1 MDNNFDDYQLPPLL
15 KSVGPAPA
23 PVKKWYQ
30 GLEPDS
36 KMIFDPMT
44 NALYGSNGNLIK
56 TMNCPIA
63 LRLSDLE
70 QQSNDSP
77 DRYCHVCKET
87 VVGINDLSDA
97 EVWEKVKANPDICL
111 FATSDAK
118 NVIFLKPIG
127 VGAKNTTCLPVI
139 KTARSL
145 GAMDDAQKRG
155 WKLLFRDTGI
165 ENEFGSMKVILYQN
179 DETGKLWWSGDFRC
193 GRPDP
198 KTEAGNWRLVRHFF
212 FIRPDRPS
220 PLAAYLIPP
229 DISAGTEV
237 YIEDLIEDRTMVMWN
252 QGDAE
257 RRVHETAI
265 WDGSDIIF
273 TTASESPALAQ
284 G

>member
-1 MDNNFDDYQLPPLL
+1 
-15 KSVGPAPA
+15 
-23 PVKKWYQ
+23 
-30 GLEPDS
+30 
-36 KMIFDPMT
+36 MIFDPMT

-70 QQSNDSP
+70 QLSNDSP

-87 VVGINDLSDA
+87 VAGVNNLSDG
-97 EVWEKVKANPDICL
+97 EVREKVKANPDVCL

-127 VGAKNTTCLPVI
+127 FETKNRDFLPVV

-145 GAMDDAQKRG
+145 EAMDDAQKRG
-155 WKLLFRDTGI
+155 WRLVFRDTGV
-165 ENEFGSMKVILYQN
+165 ENHFGSTKAIVYQN
-179 DETGKLWWSGDFRC
+179 DDTGRLWWSGDYRC
-193 GRPDP
+193 PMPDP
-198 KTEAGNWRLVRHFF
+198 EIDAGSWSLVKDFF

-229 DISAGTEV
+229 EIGTGSRV
-237 YIEDLIEDRTMVMWN
+237 YIEDLIEDRTVVMWN
-252 QGDAE
+252 QGDAK
-257 RRVHETAI
+257 RMVQETAV
-265 WDGSDIIF
+265 WDGVDIVF